1 MWDIIAP
8 TLEKRMRGKRMTS
21 AWLAGAFLCLASAT
35 IAEVIYLNNGDV
47 LHGTVIGASE
57 RAITLQTPFG
67 NLVIPKIEIRRID
80 YEGAEPPSS
89 PEAPQPSPDDA
100 PSGTPVTR
108 DRPAVGQATV
118 TLDVRGDSFWYAFA
132 GTVDKPADARI
143 RLRLSIDG
151 EEATL
156 LLDAK
161 HDTEDGTTLYN
172 SFTFAPE
179 DTQVISTS
187 QGYSCRL
194 EKIVNEEGREG
205 VLLLLGVPQASGD
218 EPVLLRMVYQVNEG
232 SLEFPRWTNALSRSF
247 PVPLEAGKETLLVL
261 QQDASGLQFTGF
273 FRKTMKNLESFQIRV
288 LSSEVRNP
296 L

>member
-1 MWDIIAP
+1 MAAA
-8 TLEKRMRGKRMTS
+8 MS
-21 AWLAGAFLCLASAT
+21 FAGAFLGLASAAF
-35 IAEVIYLNNGDV
+35 AEVIYLNNGDV
-47 LHGTVIGASE
+47 LHGAVIGASE
-57 RAITLQTPFG
+57 RAITLQTPYG

-80 YEGAEPPSS
+80 YEGAEPPPS
-89 PEAPQPSPDDA
+89 PEAPQPSPDQP
-100 PSGTPVTR
+100 PSETPVAA
-108 DRPAVGQATV
+108 DRPVTGHASI
-118 TLDVRGDSFWYAFA
+118 TLDVRGDSFWYAFTGA
-132 GTVDKPADARI
+132 PDKPPDA
-143 RLRLSIDG
+143 RLRLRLFLAG
-151 EEATL
+151 EEAVVL
-156 LLDAK
+156 ADDK
-161 HDTEDGTTLYN
+161 HDTEDGATRYN

-187 QGYSCRL
+187 EGFSFRL
-194 EKIVNEEGREG
+194 QEIVNEEGREG
-205 VLLLLGVPQASGD
+205 VLLLLGVPQSSGD

-261 QQDASGLQFTGF
+261 QQDASGLEFTGF